1 MEDKKHCY
9 EGMFLLDAG
18 KGTFEATVEPL
29 QKILAR
35 SEVEVVMMK
44 PWDELK
50 LAYEIKDRKRGLYV
64 LTYFKVDPAKVVE
77 IEHDCQISEDILR
90 MLLIRRDSI
99 SDDELSA
106 ETPAELA
113 QVQAAEA
120 ARAAEAAAAA
130 AEETPAKEETTPAD
144 DEPQDEVIEA
154 LEDAAAVVHEA
165 DMIED
170 TVSAEQV
177 VPVEEDE
184 PETPEKPADE

>member
-35 SEVEVVMMK
+35 SEVEVVIMK

-77 IEHDCQISEDILR
+77 IEHECQLNENILR
-90 MLLIRRDSI
+90 ILLIRKDSI
-99 SDDELSA
+99 SDEELGA

-113 QVQAAEA
+113 QVQAAES
-120 ARAAEAAAAA
+120 ARAAEAAAAEA
-130 AEETPAKEETTPAD
+130 AASAEAAQTEGVDTPE
-144 DEPQDEVIEA
+144 DEVAESLA
-154 LEDAAAVVHEA
+154 EAAAVVHEG
-165 DMIED
+165 DSTED
-170 TVSAEQV
+170 AVDAEPD
-177 VPVEEDE
+177 VPVEQDAPQIED
-184 PETPEKPADE
+184 KPADE